1 MEPLRWVSVAVLTL
15 FLLEGFVLSVFPE
28 QFKAMLS
35 EAEPRSLQVAGFF
48 ETTLAIALLA
58 AAFWF

>member
-1 MEPLRWVSVAVLTL
+1 MEPLRWVSVGVLSL

-28 QFKAMLS
+28 QFKQMMS
-35 EAEPRSLQVAGFF
+35 EAEPRTLQVAGFF
-48 ETTLAIALLA
+48 ETILAIGLLT

>member
-1 MEPLRWVSVAVLTL
+1 MEPLRWVTVGVLSL

-28 QFKAMLS
+28 QFKQMLS
-35 EAEPRSLQVAGFF
+35 EAEPRTLQAAGFF
-48 ETTLAIALLA
+48 ETILAIGLLA